1 MIRVDFGLASSY
13 SGRKQLGCRFA
24 RFERLQALAYVVA
37 EQGEGNPSEA
47 RRIAVEAFERRLQQQ
62 HGSQRIVALQVME
75 RRGHLDQPLQKRLL
89 RLGRTQ
95 PHAFPGLMCGKKLA
109 RIVQSQAFRQG
120 AFAPIECHNQRAEDY
135 KLARSSID
143 VPGLANGCTLFR
155 SIRSSKGNP
164 DSGRGIESGTP
175 CLPPA
180 MAGVL

>member
-1 MIRVDFGLASSY
+1 MIRVDCGLASSY
-13 SGRKQLGCRFA
+13 SGREQLGCRFA

-37 EQGEGNPSEA
+37 EQREGNPSEA
-47 RRIAVEAFERRLQQQ
+47 RWIAVETLERRLQQQ

-75 RRGHLDQPLQKRLL
+75 RRSHLDQPLQKRLL

-95 PHAFPGLMCGKKLA
+95 PHAFPGLMCGKELA

-143 VPGLANGCTLFR
+143 VPGFGRRVYTVPQPWKP
-155 SIRSSKGNP
+155 KGE
-164 DSGRGIESGTP
+164 SRLVGGIDGGTP